1 MRYQKLIEILGKEGI
16 FDLASVVQLTGERR
30 ESIRMQLHRFCKDG
44 KLTSLRRGMYAF
56 TGAGVKAD
64 IDPVLLASKLYF
76 PSYISTLW
84 AMGYYGLIPE
94 KVVTYT
100 SVSTRVTRL
109 FDNNFGLYKYQSLKR
124 SAFFGYRVAEIS
136 GVKVMLAEPEKALL
150 DFWYLSKGP
159 WSKERMEEMRF
170 QNADIIDVDKLCA
183 SAERFNSLR
192 LVGIVALWKTVMDSE
207 YEGEEL

>member
-1 MRYQKLIEILGKEGI
+1 MKYEKLVEILGEEGV

-30 ESIRMQLHRFCKDG
+30 ESIRMQLHRFCRDG

-64 IDPVLLASKLYF
+64 IDPALLANKLYC

-100 SVSTRVTRL
+100 SVSTRVTRS
-109 FDNNFGLYKYQSLKR
+109 FENDFGVYKYQSLKK

-136 GVKVMLAEPEKALL
+136 GVKVMLAEPEKALQ

-159 WSKERMEEMRF
+159 WGEDRMKEMRF
-170 QNADIIDVDKLCA
+170 QNADIIDVDKLRA
-183 SAERFNSLR
+183 FAERFNSPR
-192 LVGIVALWKTVMDSE
+192 LVGITALWETVMDSE
-207 YEGEEL
+207 YEGEHL

>member
-64 IDPVLLASKLYF
+64 IDPVLLANKLYF

-109 FDNNFGLYKYQSLKR
+109 FDNNFGLYKYQSLKK
-124 SAFFGYRVAEIS
+124 SAFFGYGVAEIS
-136 GVKVMLAEPEKALL
+136 GVKVMLAEPEKSLL

-159 WSKERMEEMRF
+159 WSKERMDEMRF
-170 QNADIIDVDKLCA
+170 QNADIIDVDKLLA
-183 SAERFNSLR
+183 SAERFKSPR
-192 LVGIVALWKTVMDSE
+192 LVGIAALWETVMDSE